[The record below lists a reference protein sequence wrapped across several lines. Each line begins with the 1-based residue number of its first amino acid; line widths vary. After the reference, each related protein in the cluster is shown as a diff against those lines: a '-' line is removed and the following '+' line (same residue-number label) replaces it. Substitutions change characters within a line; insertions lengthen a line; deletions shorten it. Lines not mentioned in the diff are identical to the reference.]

1 MYTTAEKQ
9 TELLGFKGVDEVVI
23 SPWVITKAFM
33 EEHSIDLVLAG
44 SDYEDPVKI
53 ATWYGYPQSVGKYAT
68 FPRRKGISTSKL
80 MRKVVNVAAK
90 VIVAGSSNHE
100 DDVAVVERFLALVD
114 KHF

>member
-44 SDYEDPVKI
+44 SDYEDPAKI

-68 FPRRKGISTSKL
+68 FPRSKGISTSKL
-80 MRKVVNVAAK
+80 MRKVVNVAAR
-90 VIVAGSSNHE
+90 VIVAGSNHE